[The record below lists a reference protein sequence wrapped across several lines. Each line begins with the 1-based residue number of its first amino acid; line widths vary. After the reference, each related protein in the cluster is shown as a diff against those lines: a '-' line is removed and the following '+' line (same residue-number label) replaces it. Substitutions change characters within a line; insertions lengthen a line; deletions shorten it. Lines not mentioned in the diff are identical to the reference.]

1 MSVPLFYHNN
11 ALQGQSAWLD
21 ENNARHA
28 IQVLRMQPGQALE
41 LTDGKGN
48 IFAGEI
54 KEVGKKKC
62 LVTILSQQV
71 MPRLNNRE
79 VGIAISP
86 VKNAS
91 RFEWFLE
98 KATELGIKDIYPII
112 CSRTEK
118 SHLRTERMEQILI
131 SAMLQSKQAWLP
143 KLHPVLPF
151 ETHLENKSVYPY
163 KHCWIAHC
171 VQHEKHSLAKV
182 IQSGMRDSLLLIGPE
197 GDFTESEIFLAIK
210 KGYIPVSLGDTRLR
224 TETAGMVGAALMS
237 LV

>member
-1 MSVPLFYHNN
+1 MSLPLFFHAY
-11 ALQGQSAWLD
+11 ALQGKTALLD

-48 IFAGEI
+48 IFTGEI
-54 KEVGKKKC
+54 QEAGKKKC
-62 LVTILSQQV
+62 LVTILSQQII
-71 MPRLNNRE
+71 PRLNNRE

-86 VKNAS
+86 VKNAG

-112 CSRTEK
+112 CTRTEK
-118 SHLRTERMEQILI
+118 IHLRTERMEQILI

-143 KLHPVLPF
+143 QLHPVMPF
-151 ETHLENKSVYPY
+151 ETYLGNNSANPY

-171 VQHEKHSLAKV
+171 VPHEKHSLAKA
-182 IQSGMRDSLLLIGPE
+182 IQPGMQDSLLLIGPE
-197 GDFTESEIFLAIK
+197 GDFT
-210 KGYIPVSLGDTRLR
+210 
-224 TETAGMVGAALMS
+224 
-237 LV
+237 